1 MTQTIRTALACGA
14 ATVLLAACSST
25 PSEQQADNNEW
36 MTDARLGE
44 QVDRICFTSSIDNF
58 RAPSRDTVIVEKGVN
73 DEYLIQTFGSCYNLR
88 NAQSISLDSFGGS
101 SCLSKGDA
109 IFAYDSAFGPDRTDI
124 GPVRCPIKAIYEW
137 NEDAAEAEE
146 DSEDAASDES

>member
-1 MTQTIRTALACGA
+1 MKHLIRTALACGA
-14 ATVLLAACSST
+14 VTAMIAACTSA
-25 PSEQQADNNEW
+25 PDKQATDADW

-73 DEYLIQTFGSCYNLR
+73 DEYLIQTFGNCYNLR
-88 NAQSISLDSFGGS
+88 HAQSLSLDSFAGS

-109 IFAYDSAFGPDRTDI
+109 IFAYDSAFGPDKTDI

-146 DSEDAASDES
+146 DSEDAVSDGS

>member
-1 MTQTIRTALACGA
+1 MKHLIRTALACGA
-14 ATVLLAACSST
+14 VTAMVAACTSA
-25 PSEQQADNNEW
+25 PDEQAADADW

-44 QVDRICFTSSIDNF
+44 QVDRICFSSSIDNF

-73 DEYLIQTFGSCYNLR
+73 DEYLIQTFGNCYYLR
-88 NAQSISLDSFGGS
+88 NAQELSLDTFGGS

-109 IFAYDSAFGPDRTDI
+109 IFAYDSVFGPDKTDI

-146 DSEDAASDES
+146 DSEDAASDGS

>member
-1 MTQTIRTALACGA
+1 MKHLIRTALACGA
-14 ATVLLAACSST
+14 VTAMVAACTSA
-25 PSEQQADNNEW
+25 PDEQAADADW

-44 QVDRICFTSSIDNF
+44 QVDRICFSSSIDNF

-73 DEYLIQTFGSCYNLR
+73 DEYLIQTFGNCYNLR
-88 NAQSISLDSFGGS
+88 NAQALSLDTFGGS

-109 IFAYDSAFGPDRTDI
+109 IFAYDSVFGPDKTDI

-137 NEDAAEAEE
+137 NEDALEA
-146 DSEDAASDES
+146 SEASS

>member
-1 MTQTIRTALACGA
+1 MKHLIRTALACGA
-14 ATVLLAACSST
+14 VTAMVAACTSA
-25 PSEQQADNNEW
+25 PDEQAADADW

-44 QVDRICFTSSIDNF
+44 QVDRICFSSSIDNF

-73 DEYLIQTFGSCYNLR
+73 DEYLIQTFGNCYNLR
-88 NAQSISLDSFGGS
+88 NAQALSLDTFGGS

-109 IFAYDSAFGPDRTDI
+109 IFAYDSVFGPDKTDI

-146 DSEDAASDES
+146 DSEDAASDGS